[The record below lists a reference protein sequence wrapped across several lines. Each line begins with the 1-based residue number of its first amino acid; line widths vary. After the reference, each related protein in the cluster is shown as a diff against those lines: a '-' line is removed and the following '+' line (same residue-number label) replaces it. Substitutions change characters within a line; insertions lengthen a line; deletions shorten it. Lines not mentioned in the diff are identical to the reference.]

1 MSFSVS
7 SFVTNAITIT
17 IIVTRSLVNW
27 CFEPSQPLGIVS
39 GLKETMKKRYT
50 VERTNKAEVRPEEQS
65 EKAASCRERCTLSLH
80 PRALYGMKYSRK
92 GHKDRNRHKNG
103 IKRSGQ
109 ARLINVEDINRN
121 VPTK

>member
-39 GLKETMKKRYT
+39 GLKETVKKRYT

-65 EKAASCRERCTLSLH
+65 EKAENSLPAALGSKNYINTVHTVEHCT
-80 PRALYGMKYSRK
+80 RAGFTMR
-92 GHKDRNRHKNG
+92 
-103 IKRSGQ
+103 
-109 ARLINVEDINRN
+109 
-121 VPTK
+121 